1 MRDNKVWQVN
11 HYRKIEP
18 TKVGGIH
25 LGKVTYVDP
34 SVNAAFIDL
43 GSNIIGFLSAKDAV
57 STNGK
62 SEALSINKLIHE
74 GQTIKVEVTADGF
87 ANKGPRL
94 KQLQLDVSSP
104 KHQAPACINPPPEPL
119 DSILSMC
126 IRDKVSRVVF
136 SDAYIEKKLME
147 WLQVEGK
154 RESFRLEYEEPS
166 LFEKYEVDDAISSA
180 LLRKVILQNGAE
192 IVFEQYETL
201 CAIDV
206 NSAKFAGQA
215 KRGSLDINLFAM
227 QEIARQLRLRRLGG
241 AIVIDALKMNSNDDR
256 KVVLKALREQLK
268 DDPFPTHVLGFSHLG
283 LIEMTR
289 ARRGPSLS
297 ESLTKNISSSVP
309 TAETIAY
316 NLMREMVGI
325 SRKAKSAGYT
335 LRASAEVVNV
345 LNGDLKDTFAEAA
358 SKIGQ
363 VTIEICSDRTSEKWE
378 IVPDKIRISH
388 N

>member
-1 MRDNKVWQVN
+1 MN

-25 LGKVTYVDP
+25 LGKVTHVDP
-34 SVNAAFIDL
+34 SVNAAFIDI
-43 GSNIIGFLSAKDAV
+43 GSNITGFLIADDAV
-57 STNGK
+57 SANRK
-62 SEALSINKLIHE
+62 SGAPSINKLIHE
-74 GQTIKVEVTADGF
+74 GQTIKVQVIADGF

-94 KQLQLDVSSP
+94 KQLELDLSRST
-104 KHQAPACINPPPEPL
+104 HQAPACINQPPEPV

-126 IRDKVSRVVF
+126 VKDRVSRVVF
-136 SDAYIEKKLME
+136 SDAFFEKELME
-147 WLQVEGK
+147 RLQVESK
-154 RESFRLEYEEPS
+154 REPFRLEYEAPS
-166 LFEKYEVDDAISSA
+166 LFEKYEVDDALSNA
-180 LLRKVILQNGAE
+180 LLRKVIIQNGAE

-206 NSAKFAGQA
+206 NSAKFTGQA
-215 KRGSLDINLFAM
+215 KRGSLDINLLAM
-227 QEIARQLRLRRLGG
+227 QEIARQIRLRRISG
-241 AIVIDALKMNSNDDR
+241 AIVIDALKMNSNDHR
-256 KVVLKALREQLK
+256 KAVLKALRQQLK
-268 DDPFPTHVLGFSHLG
+268 DDPFPTHVLGFSNLG

-297 ESLTKNISSSVP
+297 ESLMENLSSSIP

-325 SRKAKSAGYT
+325 GRKTKSAGYT

-345 LNGDLKDTFAEAA
+345 LNGDLKDIFAEAA
-358 SKIGQ
+358 GKVGQ
-363 VTIEICSDRTSEKWE
+363 VTIEICSDRTSDKWE
-378 IVPDKIRISH
+378 FIPDKIRISH